1 MKRGA
6 RLREDRPDSRSAGDS
21 TPNAPK
27 PSTRSSNPPASNLV
41 APEQAAALARHGR
54 PGGTTRRVPHVPGEA
69 RNTTHRT
76 KQRLTRV
83 KKRLNLAAP
92 AVKPLVKTPY
102 HI

>member
-21 TPNAPK
+21 TPNAPT
-27 PSTRSSNPPASNLV
+27 PSALSGNPPASNLV
-41 APEQAAALARHGR
+41 ALEQAAALARHVRLGI
-54 PGGTTRRVPHVPGEA
+54 TTRRVPHVPGEA

-83 KKRLNLAAP
+83 KERLILAAP
-92 AVKPLVKTPY
+92 SVKPLVKTTH